1 MQLCRHII
9 RMCLL
14 KTFLLCAW
22 SLPLWAQLSVDTDPG
37 LAPGYSASEC
47 LSYISVACIY
57 FIDTVGLG
65 AESTQ
70 FYQVELSNIAR
81 L

>member
-1 MQLCRHII
+1 MCPHII

-14 KTFLLCAW
+14 KTILLCAW
-22 SLPLWAQLSVDTDPG
+22 SLPVWAQLSVDTDQD
-37 LAPGYSASEC
+37 LAPGYSASDC
-47 LSYISVACIY
+47 LSYIYVAWIY
-57 FIDTVGLG
+57 FIYTVGLG

-70 FYQVELSNIAR
+70 FYQVELSNNIAR